1 MQFLKTIFFDF
12 YMIILFF
19 VYIGL
24 AHMTLS
30 SIYID
35 MDIIVLIYKIG
46 FLVLFLK
53 LLMETNNFESHKYNI
68 LAAVHTLFGLS
79 LIFSLKLFEE
89 TQNAF
94 ILIFNALYGSFLIAI
109 VGVSFVVRLFFILKK
124 YLKK

>member
-35 MDIIVLIYKIG
+35 MDIIVLIYTIG

-79 LIFSLKLFEE
+79 LIFSVKLFEK
-89 TQNAF
+89 TQSAF

-124 YLKK
+124 YLK

>member
-24 AHMTLS
+24 AHITLS

-109 VGVSFVVRLFFILKK
+109 VGVSFVVRLFFTLKK

>member
-35 MDIIVLIYKIG
+35 MDIIVLIYTIG

-53 LLMETNNFESHKYNI
+53 LLMETKNFESHKYNI

-79 LIFSLKLFEE
+79 LIFSLKLFEK
-89 TQNAF
+89 TQSAF

-124 YLKK
+124 YLK

>member
-24 AHMTLS
+24 AHITLS

-35 MDIIVLIYKIG
+35 MDIIVLIYTIG

-53 LLMETNNFESHKYNI
+53 LLMETNNFESHRYNI

-79 LIFSLKLFEE
+79 LIFSVKLFEK
-89 TQNAF
+89 TQSAF

-124 YLKK
+124 YLK

>member
-35 MDIIVLIYKIG
+35 MDIIVLIYTIG

-53 LLMETNNFESHKYNI
+53 LLMETKNFESHKYNI

-79 LIFSLKLFEE
+79 LIFSVKLFEK
-89 TQNAF
+89 TQSAF

-124 YLKK
+124 YLK

>member
-24 AHMTLS
+24 AHITLS

-53 LLMETNNFESHKYNI
+53 LLMETNNFESQKYNI